1 LTGFRELSKLE
12 AQGYVAVVVVP
23 QDSRPD
29 KKVYKVTPAGED
41 YLRVWIAKPTVISAM
56 KEDLLVKLFSGDLV
70 DPSVILG
77 ELEHHRA
84 QHQDL
89 LNTCKSIEQHVF
101 ANVSPQD
108 LQRRYRYLTVRQG
121 VRIET
126 EWLAWCDEAIAFVK
140 QF

>member
-1 LTGFRELSKLE
+1 LILTKPGFAINLDRRSRSVYLSRRRR
-12 AQGYVAVVVVP
+12 A
-23 QDSRPD
+23 SFD
-29 KKVYKVTPAGED
+29 KFQHV
-41 YLRVWIAKPTVISAM
+41 
-56 KEDLLVKLFSGDLV
+56 VKLFAGDLV
-70 DPSVILG
+70 DPSVILC
-77 ELEHHRA
+77 ELEHHRT

-89 LNTCKSIEQHVF
+89 LDTCKSIEQHIF
-101 ANVSPQD
+101 ANVTPQD